1 MALSAIGAGA
11 YVQARPALLPG
22 ALLCPCRVS
31 VWAMLV
37 ESKAI
42 MDVNEVRGARGVGL
56 GGVRCGVGKCWVWG

>member
-1 MALSAIGAGA
+1 M
-11 YVQARPALLPG
+11 QARPALLPG

-42 MDVNEVRGARGVGL
+42 VDVNEVRRAE
-56 GGVRCGVGKCWVWG
+56 CGVGRC